1 MENND
6 DNYLFE
12 LIQGIQSKLNEE
24 KPQNSKDEKI
34 NTDYIQETMFKNE
47 QKKESKKDNNNF
59 NISDI
64 LNNLSSN
71 EQKKETK
78 KDNSNFN
85 LSDVL
90 NNFNLSGL
98 LGKNDSGND
107 SGSNSGFDINTMMK
121 IQKILSSLG
130 KDDPRKNLLISL
142 KPFLRKSRQDKI
154 SEYLTYLSIG
164 SALGIFDDKGSG
176 KDVT

>member
-12 LIQGIQSKLNEE
+12 LIQGIQSKLSEE
-24 KPQNSKDEKI
+24 KPQESKENK
-34 NTDYIQETMFKNE
+34 NNMDYIQETMFKSEQKKENNNYNISDVLNNLNFSE

-64 LNNLSSN
+64 LNNL
-71 EQKKETK
+71 
-78 KDNSNFN
+78 N
-85 LSDVL
+85 LS
-90 NNFNLSGL
+90 SL
-98 LGKNDSGND
+98 LGGNTSGNDSGND
-107 SGSNSGFDINTMMK
+107 SGFDINTMMK
-121 IQKILSSLG
+121 IQKIISSLG